1 MQFLK
6 DRRVI
11 AFGGAGLALAAGLVI
26 AWLLLSHSHK
36 PTEAPPASQGGL
48 VVVSGRPDDAKL
60 DPKRPLRC
68 FVGGQFVGELPLA
81 VCAQRNGVAT
91 GALDVG
97 LDQAGALAAT
107 NGASSNLTP
116 LPQQPAQSLPVIEQ
130 TPAAPAADD
139 GQAAAAPPTQ
149 PSAAGAQAC
158 WRFGGGGWRQLPA
171 PLSLQLCVQALY
183 AGRCPSSDDA
193 FYGRWG
199 DQTLRLSKGQ
209 VEISPNNRDF
219 TSLVDPWPPCHAD
232 QG

>member
-1 MQFLK
+1 MDFLK

-11 AFGGAGLALAAGLVI
+11 AFGGAGVALAAGLVI
-26 AWLLLSHSHK
+26 AWLVLSRSHK

-81 VCAQRNGVAT
+81 VCAERNGVAT

-107 NGASSNLTP
+107 NGASSTLTP
-116 LPQQPAQSLPVIEQ
+116 LPQQPAQSLPVTEQ
-130 TPAAPAADD
+130 TPQAPDVAPAA
-139 GQAAAAPPTQ
+139 APQVP
-149 PSAAGAQAC
+149 AGASLQAC
-158 WRFGGGGWRQLPA
+158 WRFGAAGWRQLPA
-171 PLSLQLCVQALY
+171 PLPLQLCVQALY
-183 AGRCPSSDDA
+183 AGRCPSADDA

-199 DQTLRLSKGQ
+199 DQTLRLSNGR
-209 VEISPNNRDF
+209 VEISPDNHEF
-219 TSLVDPWPPCHAD
+219 TGLVDPWPPCHSD
-232 QG
+232 PG

>member
-1 MQFLK
+1 MNFLR

-11 AFGGAGLALAAGLVI
+11 AVGGASLALAAGLAI
-26 AWLLLSHSHK
+26 AWLVFSHGQK
-36 PTEAPPASQGGL
+36 PTQPPPASQGGL
-48 VVVSGRPDDAKL
+48 TVVSGRDDDAKL

-107 NGASSNLTP
+107 TGANSTLTP
-116 LPQQPAQSLPVIEQ
+116 LPQEPAQSQPLTEPPSPDQ
-130 TPAAPAADD
+130 GADAESP
-139 GQAAAAPPTQ
+139 QPQANAAA
-149 PSAAGAQAC
+149 GQAC
-158 WRFGGGGWRQLPA
+158 WRFGGAGWRQLPA
-171 PLSLQLCVQALY
+171 PLPLPQCVQALY

-199 DQTLRLSKGQ
+199 DQTLRLADGR

-219 TSLVDPWPPCHAD
+219 APLVDPWPPC
-232 QG
+232 QLEPG

>member
-1 MQFLK
+1 MDYLK

-11 AFGGAGLALAAGLVI
+11 AFSGAGVALAAGLLI
-26 AWLLLSHSHK
+26 AWLLLAHSHK
-36 PTEAPPASQGGL
+36 PTDAPPASQGGL
-48 VVVSGRPDDAKL
+48 TVVSGRPDDAKL

-116 LPQQPAQSLPVIEQ
+116 LPQQPAQSLPVTEQ
-130 TPAAPAADD
+130 TPVAADD
-139 GQAAAAPPTQ
+139 GQAAVPPPAQ
-149 PSAAGAQAC
+149 ASPAGAEAC
-158 WRFGGGGWRQLPA
+158 WRYGGGGWRQLPA

-199 DQTLRLSKGQ
+199 DQTLRLSKGR

-219 TSLVDPWPPCHAD
+219 TSLVDPWPPCHPD

>member
-1 MQFLK
+1 MDFLK

-116 LPQQPAQSLPVIEQ
+116 LPQQPAQSLPVTEQ
-130 TPAAPAADD
+130 TPPAPDD
-139 GQAAAAPPTQ
+139 GQVAAPPAQ
-149 PSAAGAQAC
+149 PNPGVQAC
-158 WRFGGGGWRQLPA
+158 WRFGGAGWRELPA
-171 PLSLQLCVQALY
+171 PLTQQLCIQALY
-183 AGRCPSSDDA
+183 AGRCPSGDDA

-199 DQTLRLSKGQ
+199 DQTLRLSNGRI
-209 VEISPNNRDF
+209 EISPNNRDF
-219 TSLVDPWPPCHAD
+219 TALIDPWPPCHPD
-232 QG
+232 PG